1 MAAPRTRL
9 VSHRSALGHWEI
21 LLREPHPSLRA
32 HVRGRY
38 EGFFESEASFARRL
52 EVPFPGV
59 VLIVNFGAAWG
70 MVDRDHPTRPPEKR
84 DSFVAGLHDGYSL
97 VESTGVSCCV
107 QVNLTPL
114 GARRLFGLPMHEL
127 ANRTV
132 ALEDA
137 LGPAARP
144 LAERLGELRRR
155 ARSAWPAESSRR
167 ARSAWP
173 AESSRRARSAWPAE
187 SSVWESRFALLDSF
201 LAARLARGLE
211 PSSAVAFAWERL
223 AEKAGLVEIGAL
235 AAELGW
241 SRKRL
246 IAEFRDDIGLPPKTL
261 ARIFR
266 FHRAVERLAGAEGA
280 RFAELAH
287 ECGYYDQ
294 AHFNRDFREFAG
306 STPGEFLRRRLPDG
320 GGVVGD

>member
-155 ARSAWPAESSRR
+155 ARSAWPAESS
-167 ARSAWP
+167 
-173 AESSRRARSAWPAE
+173 
-187 SSVWESRFALLDSF
+187 VWESRFALLDSF